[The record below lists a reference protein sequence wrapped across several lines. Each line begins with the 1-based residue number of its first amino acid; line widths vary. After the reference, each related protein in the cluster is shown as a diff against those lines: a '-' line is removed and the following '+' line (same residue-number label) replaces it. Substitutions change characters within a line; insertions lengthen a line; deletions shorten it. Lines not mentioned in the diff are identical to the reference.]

1 MPGRI
6 AGIASF
12 FVDGLP
18 MTTKGS
24 LEYQPTNT
32 KRTPIMAMDGSFA
45 GYGEEGEPPYIS
57 VTMLDTGVLSVRD
70 LFNNVNIQVVAQLA
84 NGKTV
89 TGHSMTI
96 MDAPA
101 VKNED
106 ATFDTKFVG
115 VDVFESIP

>member
-12 FVDGLP
+12 FVDGVP

-32 KRTPIMAMDGSFA
+32 KRTPIMAMDASFA

-96 MDAPA
+96 MDALA